1 LSSQE
6 SAAQEH
12 AYKLNWKN
20 PLSEVIITSRR
31 SPIKYEIKTE
41 NFRNV
46 DALKGTDLNWTM
58 LRDGVNSAYGILE
71 AIDFKMLSLQS
82 PRLAQLMELANLSSF
97 LGNLISG
104 AIAKESKGVF
114 CRNRPHAY
122 PDLLHKCGDPKRHLE
137 IKVALENNKPKGH
150 LPKAG
155 NYLTF
160 RYVLGDEK
168 GGYKKGD
175 ENRGDVVWI
184 WEIKFGN
191 LSESDFSF
199 SSTEGDSGKTAVI
212 KTKSFD
218 AMALLYFDSVFCP
231 FNRSPYLDKNQETL
245 KLR

>member
-1 LSSQE
+1 M
-6 SAAQEH
+6 
-12 AYKLNWKN
+12 
-20 PLSEVIITSRR
+20 
-31 SPIKYEIKTE
+31 KYEINAK

-46 DALKGTDLNWTM
+46 SVLKGTDLDWVM
-58 LRDGVNSAYGILE
+58 LKDSVNSAYGILE
-71 AIDFKMLSLQS
+71 AIDAKLLSLQS

-104 AIAKESKGVF
+104 AIATASKGAF
-114 CRNRPHAY
+114 LRNRPHAY
-122 PDLLHKCGDPKRHLE
+122 PDLLHKSGDPKRHLE
-137 IKVALENNKPKGH
+137 VKVALENNKPKGH

-168 GGYKKGD
+168 GGYTKGD

-191 LSESDFSF
+191 LRESDFSF

-218 AMALLYFDSVFCP
+218 GMTLLYFDSTFCP
-231 FNRSPYLDKNQETL
+231 FSRPLSGQRPEGSFLGMDSALCTIQ
-245 KLR
+245 KLCDRVGNAFA